1 MHAKTRTAGTAEAV
15 YRLMLKPPA
24 DIGLSRTSPTTAP
37 SGRVRMKAAQKR
49 NVLEIFRDS
58 VQIKVTNAL
67 RLDQF
72 VTSKPVSNL
81 EGCRILSI

>member
-72 VTSKPVSNL
+72 VPSEPIPNL
-81 EGCRILSI
+81 ECSRIFRV